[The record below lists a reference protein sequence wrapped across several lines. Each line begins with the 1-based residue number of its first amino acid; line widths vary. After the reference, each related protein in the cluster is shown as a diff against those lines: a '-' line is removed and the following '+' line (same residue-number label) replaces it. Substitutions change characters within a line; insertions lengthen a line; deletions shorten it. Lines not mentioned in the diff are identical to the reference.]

1 MDLKIFNLAK
11 NPVTRQQT
19 KSIDFRKKLS
29 LWLPSQLEGAPTS
42 STSNTPAFNLGFLSA
57 SGQKPKDSQLQQQQA
72 SPNCVRFQYDGSN
85 SSSGAVDAGSH
96 MFRSTGFRF
105 FNNVVIPLAS
115 EEDRVESLKAG
126 LAIKKTTQKTHPK

>member
-1 MDLKIFNLAK
+1 LA
-11 NPVTRQQT
+11 
-19 KSIDFRKKLS
+19 F
-29 LWLPSQLEGAPTS
+29 
-42 STSNTPAFNLGFLSA
+42 LGG

-72 SPNCVRFQYDGSN
+72 SPNCVRFQYDASN
-85 SSSGAVDAGSH
+85 SSNSSGAVDAGSH

-126 LAIKKTTQKTHPK
+126 LAVKPTQKKPPKKPLKMFFFF